1 MALKKTFQVCGVTV
15 NDGYLRVSNLQGTK
29 NSMGFSVAF
38 QASANDDALK
48 HESFSFMPD
57 MNGANFIKQAY
68 EYLKT
73 LEGYKD
79 ALDC

>member
-29 NSMGFSVAF
+29 NSVTYVVAF
-38 QASANDDALK
+38 QASADNDALR
-48 HESFSFMPD
+48 HESFSFVPD
-57 MNGANFIKQAY
+57 LNGANFIKQAY
-68 EYLKT
+68 EHLKT